1 MISLRLIKYI
11 KFAYTDPMSIFISN
25 LLIMKKMT
33 YYVMQIEMN
42 YLTIRYI
49 IKASNRPVGAPEHV
63 ISDSLL

>member
-1 MISLRLIKYI
+1 
-11 KFAYTDPMSIFISN
+11 MSIFISN
-25 LLIMKKMT
+25 LLLMKKMT

-49 IKASNRPVGAPEHV
+49 IKALNRPVGAPEHV